1 MVISKNSENAFC
13 KIILQYH
20 FFKLKT
26 LSMIENDST

>member
-1 MVISKNSENAFC
+1 MVISKDSENAFF
-13 KIILQYH
+13 KTKTYH